1 MALLDTL
8 RKIPQRIGQN
18 LERNIGGLLGE
29 NLEKLSEEERR
40 AIRRQ
45 AATAIFDAMA
55 QGTTPT
61 ANLERVAAM
70 AGARLE
76 AQRGRERQAAAEAA
90 LPGIA
95 GRVYGGQSL
104 GQIETAPGLEPA
116 TRLTSRYRQ
125 DPAAAM
131 AMLSGTR
138 AGLDVAQISPGL
150 AAAAQEG
157 MKPEEYVYQNV
168 PGVGLM
174 AVNRRNPEDRR
185 VIQREVRQ
193 PKEGPQPTLRQV
205 RLPNG
210 MVQDMWI
217 APGQS
222 TGTAVGAPYTPKGEG
237 GGTGETLNARQQSGV
252 NMTRDAAYTY
262 ASNLTGVSVEKLKTM
277 TPVEIEQLISTRG
290 GRVLQGGTARMISN
304 LPIVGDLGKSIVESS
319 NADLI
324 GPSTTG
330 GAGIAMLQ
338 NPTGPITGTDV
349 EVGVRQFPNPM
360 LPAPVQ
366 GQMIRSILEQA
377 GPVEEYDANGNPVG
391 RRRSGATG
399 NW

>member
-1 MALLDTL
+1 MALLDAL

-55 QGTTPT
+55 SGTTPT

-70 AGARLE
+70 TGARLE

-150 AAAAQEG
+150 ATAAQEG
-157 MKPEEYVYQNV
+157 MKPDEYVYQNV
-168 PGVGLM
+168 TGVGLV

-193 PKEGPQPTLRQV
+193 PREAAQPTLRQV

-237 GGTGETLNARQQSGV
+237 GAGETLNARQQSGV

-277 TPVEIEQLISTRG
+277 TPVEIERLISTRG
-290 GRVLQGGTARMISN
+290 GRVLQGGTARMISS
-304 LPIVGDLGKSIVESS
+304 LPIVGDLGRSIVESS

-330 GAGIAMLQ
+330 GAGIAMVQ

-377 GPVEEYDANGNPVG
+377 GPVEEYDANGNRVG
-391 RRRSGATG
+391 RKRPGATG

>member
-1 MALLDTL
+1 
-8 RKIPQRIGQN
+8 
-18 LERNIGGLLGE
+18 
-29 NLEKLSEEERR
+29 
-40 AIRRQ
+40 
-45 AATAIFDAMA
+45 
-55 QGTTPT
+55 
-61 ANLERVAAM
+61 
-70 AGARLE
+70 
-76 AQRGRERQAAAEAA
+76 
-90 LPGIA
+90 
-95 GRVYGGQSL
+95 
-104 GQIETAPGLEPA
+104 
-116 TRLTSRYRQ
+116 
-125 DPAAAM
+125 
-131 AMLSGTR
+131 
-138 AGLDVAQISPGL
+138 
-150 AAAAQEG
+150 
-157 MKPEEYVYQNV
+157 
-168 PGVGLM
+168 
-174 AVNRRNPEDRR
+174 
-185 VIQREVRQ
+185 
-193 PKEGPQPTLRQV
+193 
-205 RLPNG
+205 

>member
-90 LPGIA
+90 LPAIA

-104 GQIETAPGLEPA
+104 GQIETAPGLDPA
-116 TRLTSRYRQ
+116 SRLTASYRR
-125 DPAAAM
+125 DPAEAM
-131 AMLSGTR
+131 AMLSSTR
-138 AGLDVAQISPGL
+138 AGLDVGQISPAL
-150 AAAAQEG
+150 ATAAQEG

-168 PGVGLM
+168 PGVGLV
-174 AVNRRNPEDRR
+174 AVNRRNPGDRK

-193 PKEGPQPTLRQV
+193 REAVQPTLRQV

-217 APGQS
+217 SPGQS

-237 GGTGETLNARQQSGV
+237 GAGETLNARQQSGV

-277 TPVEIEQLISTRG
+277 TPAEIEQLISTRG

-304 LPIVGDLGKSIVESS
+304 LPIVGDIGKSIVESS

-391 RRRSGATG
+391 RKRSGATG

>member
-76 AQRGRERQAAAEAA
+76 AQKGRERQAAAEAA
-90 LPGIA
+90 LPGIV
-95 GRVYGGQSL
+95 GRVYGGRSL
-104 GQIETAPGLEPA
+104 GQIETAPGLDPA
-116 TRLTSRYRQ
+116 SRLTASYRR
-125 DPAAAM
+125 DPAEAM

-138 AGLDVAQISPGL
+138 AGLDVGQISPAL
-150 AAAAQEG
+150 ATAAQEG

-168 PGVGLM
+168 PGVGLV
-174 AVNRRNPEDRR
+174 AVNRRNPEDRK

-193 PKEGPQPTLRQV
+193 REAVQPTLRQV

-217 APGQS
+217 SPGQS
-222 TGTAVGAPYTPKGEG
+222 TGTAVGAPYTPKGE

-252 NMTRDAAYTY
+252 NMTRDAALQY
-262 ASNLTGVSVEKLKTM
+262 AANITGMSKESISSKT
-277 TPVEIEQLISTRG
+277 PQEIERLIISRG
-290 GRVLQGGTARMISN
+290 GRVLQGGTARM
-304 LPIVGDLGKSIVESS
+304 LAGTPIVGDFAKSMIEAY

-324 GPSTTG
+324 APSTTG
-330 GAGIAMLQ
+330 GAGIAMVQ
-338 NPTGPITGTDV
+338 NPTGPITGSDV
-349 EVGVRQFPNPM
+349 TTGTLQFPNAM
-360 LPAPVQ
+360 LPVEVQ
-366 GQMIRSILEQA
+366 AQMIRSILEQ
-377 GPVEEYDANGNPVG
+377 GGRVERYDANGNPIK
-391 RRRSGATG
+391 
-399 NW
+399 

>member
-90 LPGIA
+90 LPGIV
-95 GRVYGGQSL
+95 GRVYGGRSL
-104 GQIETAPGLEPA
+104 GQIETAPGLDPA
-116 TRLTSRYRQ
+116 SRLTASYRR
-125 DPAAAM
+125 DPAEAM

-138 AGLDVAQISPGL
+138 AGLDVGQISPAL
-150 AAAAQEG
+150 ATAAQEG

-168 PGVGLM
+168 PGVGLV
-174 AVNRRNPEDRR
+174 AVNRRNPGDRK

-193 PKEGPQPTLRQV
+193 PKEAAQPTLRQV

-217 APGQS
+217 SPGQS
-222 TGTAVGAPYTPKGEG
+222 TGTAVGAPYTPKGE

-330 GAGIAMLQ
+330 GAGIAMVQ

-391 RRRSGATG
+391 RKRSGATG

>member
-8 RKIPQRIGQN
+8 RKIPQRIGKN

-29 NLEKLSEEERR
+29 NIEGLSEEERR

-76 AQRGRERQAAAEAA
+76 AQKGRERQAAAEAA
-90 LPGIA
+90 LPAIA
-95 GRVYGGQSL
+95 GRVYGGRSL
-104 GQIETAPGLEPA
+104 GQIETAPGLDPA
-116 TRLTSRYRQ
+116 SRLTASYRR
-125 DPAAAM
+125 DPAEAM
-131 AMLSGTR
+131 AMLSSTR
-138 AGLDVAQISPGL
+138 AGLDVGQISPAL
-150 AAAAQEG
+150 ATAAQEG

-168 PGVGLM
+168 PGVGLV
-174 AVNRRNPEDRR
+174 AVNRRNPSDKRL
-185 VIQREVRQ
+185 IQKEVRP

-205 RLPNG
+205 RLENG

-217 APGQS
+217 APGQA
-222 TGTAVGAPYTPKGEG
+222 TGTKVGAPYMPKGEG
-237 GGTGETLNARQQSGV
+237 KEGEQLNARQQSGV

-262 ASNLTGVSVEKLKTM
+262 ASNLTGISKDVLQTKT
-277 TPVEIEQLISTRG
+277 PAEIEQLIAQKG
-290 GRVLQGGTARMISN
+290 GRVLQGATARTLAG
-304 LPIVGDLGKSIVESS
+304 LPIVGDLGRTIVESM

-330 GAGIAMLQ
+330 GAGIAMVQ
-338 NPTGPITGTDV
+338 NPTGPISSSDVTTGIL
-349 EVGVRQFPNPM
+349 QFPNAM
-360 LPAPVQ
+360 LPVEVQ
-366 GQMIRSILEQA
+366 GQMIRSILEQS
-377 GPVEEYDANGNPVG
+377 GKVERYDRNGNPIK
-391 RRRSGATG
+391 
-399 NW
+399 

>member
-1 MALLDTL
+1 MALLDAL
-8 RKIPQRIGQN
+8 RKIPQRIGKN

-29 NLEKLSEEERR
+29 NLESLSEEERR

-55 QGTTPT
+55 RGTTPT

-70 AGARLE
+70 TGARLE

-150 AAAAQEG
+150 ATAAQEG

-168 PGVGLM
+168 PGVGLV
-174 AVNRRNPEDRR
+174 AVNRRNPEDRK

-193 PKEGPQPTLRQV
+193 PKEAPQPASLR
-205 RLPNG
+205 
-210 MVQDMWI
+210 
-217 APGQS
+217 
-222 TGTAVGAPYTPKGEG
+222 K
-237 GGTGETLNARQQSGV
+237 
-252 NMTRDAAYTY
+252 AA
-262 ASNLTGVSVEKLKTM
+262 A
-277 TPVEIEQLISTRG
+277 
-290 GRVLQGGTARMISN
+290 A
-304 LPIVGDLGKSIVESS
+304 
-319 NADLI
+319 
-324 GPSTTG
+324 
-330 GAGIAMLQ
+330 
-338 NPTGPITGTDV
+338 
-349 EVGVRQFPNPM
+349 
-360 LPAPVQ
+360 
-366 GQMIRSILEQA
+366 
-377 GPVEEYDANGNPVG
+377 
-391 RRRSGATG
+391 
-399 NW
+399 